1 MENIKKRKNLIADLS
16 LLLVAMLWG
25 GGFVVIKDALNSVTP
40 FYIMAMRF
48 GLSFLLMCLVFWK
61 RVKRID
67 KKNIIGGSII
77 GIFLFLAFAFQ
88 TIGLQYTTAG
98 KQAFLTAIYVVEVP
112 FLCWIFIKKKPDNY
126 SIAAAFLAFLGI
138 GMLTM
143 QGSIKIN
150 LGDALTLICSV
161 FFAAQIISTGFY
173 AEKLDPIVLTV
184 VQFGVAAILSYISAL
199 IFEPKLPYLST
210 SVMLSVAYLS
220 VFSTLIAFLV
230 QNIAQKYTSSTH
242 AAIILSL
249 ESFFGC
255 FFAVIFLGEKLTT
268 KIIIGC
274 VFIFLSI
281 ITAETKWDFL
291 KKRQE
296 NVELKK
302 AANE

>member
-1 MENIKKRKNLIADLS
+1 MVKVEKRKNLIADLS

-25 GGFVVIKDALNSVTP
+25 GGFVVVKDALNSITP

-48 GLSFLLMCLVFWK
+48 SLSFLLMCLVFWK
-61 RVKRID
+61 KVKKIS
-67 KKNIIGGSII
+67 KKDLIGGSVI

-88 TIGLQYTTAG
+88 TIGIQYTTAG

-112 FLCWIFIKKKPDNY
+112 FLCWIVIKKKPDNY

-143 QGSIKIN
+143 HGNLKIN
-150 LGDALTLICSV
+150 LGDALTLVCSV
-161 FFAAQIISTGFY
+161 FFAAQIIAIGFY

-184 VQFGVAAILSYISAL
+184 IQFGVAAILSYIFAL
-199 IFEPKLPYLST
+199 IFEPKLSYLST
-210 SVMLSVAYLS
+210 DAMLSIVYLS

-255 FFAVIFLGEKLTT
+255 LFGVIFLGEELTV

-281 ITAETKWDFL
+281 ITAETRWDFF
-291 KKRQE
+291 KKKQKNLESE
-296 NVELKK
+296 NAV
-302 AANE
+302 NE